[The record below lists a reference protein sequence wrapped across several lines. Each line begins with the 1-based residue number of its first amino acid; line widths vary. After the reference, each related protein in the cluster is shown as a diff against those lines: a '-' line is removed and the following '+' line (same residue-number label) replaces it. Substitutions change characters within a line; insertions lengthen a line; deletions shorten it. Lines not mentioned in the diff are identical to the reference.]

1 MAGLNDDNPEG
12 LEYPYTCPKCG
23 RQFKTTIS
31 LEVHLESF
39 DHNNPP
45 EDYDPCNPE
54 WKPKKRDERLK
65 ELSLKTDSAPNS
77 PRPMQTPTQPKGRPP
92 KTPGSRGGRKSF
104 GSHRKRKVLEI
115 VTVCYSYTN
124 VLLLLMQICY
134 PYAHI

>member
-1 MAGLNDDNPEG
+1 MAGLEDDNPEG

-77 PRPMQTPTQPKGRPP
+77 PRPMQTPTQPKGRPQ
-92 KTPGSRGGRKSF
+92 KTPSSRGRKSF
-104 GSHRKRKVLEI
+104 GSHRKRKVLKW
-115 VTVCYSYTN
+115 
-124 VLLLLMQICY
+124 
-134 PYAHI
+134 